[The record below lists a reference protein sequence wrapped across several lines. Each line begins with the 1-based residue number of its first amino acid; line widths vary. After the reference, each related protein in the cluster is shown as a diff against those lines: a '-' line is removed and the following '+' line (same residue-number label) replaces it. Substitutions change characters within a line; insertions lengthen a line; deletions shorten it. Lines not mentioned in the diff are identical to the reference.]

1 MNKVVIMGR
10 MANDPE
16 LRQTTSGIAVTSF
29 TVAVDRQQY
38 KDKEKETD
46 WIDVVAWRQTAE
58 FVCRYFGKGSPII
71 LEGTLQSRNWE
82 DKNGNK
88 RKSIEVQADTVEFVL
103 RSKQDDGT
111 TRTTV
116 QEAKN
121 EEEFSDVTEDVG
133 EDLPF

>member
-46 WIDVVAWRQTAE
+46 WIDVVAWRGTAE
-58 FVCRYFGKGSPII
+58 FICKYFGKGSPII
-71 LEGTLQSRNWE
+71 LEGALQSRNWE

-121 EEEFSDVTEDVG
+121 EEEFADVTEDVG